1 VIVADAKEGIPGL
14 PLAFF
19 DSHAHLVADAFDA
32 DRDEVVRAAG
42 AAGAVG
48 VICIG
53 ESQRAAADA
62 CALAVRYPGFV
73 FSTAGVHPHDAASYD
88 TARDRDW
95 IVAAVGAGAVAIGEC
110 GLDYHYDHSPRDRQR
125 QAFADQLA
133 LAATVARPIIV
144 HTRDAEADTRAM
156 LRDAAHLGVTGVLHC
171 FTGSRELAE
180 AALDVG
186 WYVSFS
192 GIVTFGKWGGDGI
205 VRAIP
210 GDRLLV
216 ETDAPYLAP
225 VPHRGHRNEPRF
237 VPLIVARLATVRGET
252 PDAVASATT
261 RNARQLFGLATNG
274 SL

>member
-1 VIVADAKEGIPGL
+1 MPPGT
-14 PLAFF
+14 AT
-19 DSHAHLVADAFDA
+19 
-32 DRDEVVRAAG
+32 G
-42 AAGAVG
+42 
-48 VICIG
+48 
-53 ESQRAAADA
+53 SQPRSA
-62 CALAVRYPGFV
+62 
-73 FSTAGVHPHDAASYD
+73 
-88 TARDRDW
+88 
-95 IVAAVGAGAVAIGEC
+95 AGAVAIGEC

-180 AALDVG
+180 AALDAG

-192 GIVTFGKWGGDGI
+192 GIVTFGKWSGDDV

-210 GDRLLV
+210 GNRLLV

-225 VPHRGHRNEPRF
+225 VPHRGHPERTPVRPSHRGPIGHRPRR
-237 VPLIVARLATVRGET
+237 VARRRSQRDDAERTTALRTGDERVVVGKIRDAPMRAMRATLTRPGSALSGCYQSAGST
-252 PDAVASATT
+252 LRRSDWPPYRRTFRSLSGPSFARSATW
-261 RNARQLFGLATNG
+261 LLSWG
-274 SL
+274 SGRTS

>member
-1 VIVADAKEGIPGL
+1 
-14 PLAFF
+14 
-19 DSHAHLVADAFDA
+19 
-32 DRDEVVRAAG
+32 
-42 AAGAVG
+42 
-48 VICIG
+48 
-53 ESQRAAADA
+53 
-62 CALAVRYPGFV
+62 
-73 FSTAGVHPHDAASYD
+73 
-88 TARDRDW
+88 
-95 IVAAVGAGAVAIGEC
+95 
-110 GLDYHYDHSPRDRQR
+110 
-125 QAFADQLA
+125 
-133 LAATVARPIIV
+133 
-144 HTRDAEADTRAM
+144 M

>member
-1 VIVADAKEGIPGL
+1 MIVADPNAGPREL
-14 PLAFF
+14 PLAFI
-19 DSHAHLVADAFDA
+19 DSHAHLVADAFDV
-32 DRDEVVRAAG
+32 DRDAVVQAAG

-53 ESQRAAADA
+53 ESRRAAADA
-62 CALAVRYPGFV
+62 CALAGRYPGFV

-88 TARDRDW
+88 AVRDREW
-95 IVAAVGAGAVAIGEC
+95 IAAAVEDGAVAIGEC

-125 QAFADQLA
+125 QAFGDQVE
-133 LAATVARPIIV
+133 LAASVSRPIIV

-156 LRDAAHLGVTGVLHC
+156 LQDAARQGVVGVLHC

-192 GIVTFGKWGGDGI
+192 GIVTFGKWTGDDV
-205 VRAIP
+205 VRAVP
-210 GDRLLV
+210 RDRLLV

-237 VPLIVARLATVRGET
+237 LPPIVARVATVREET
-252 PDAVASATT
+252 PETVAIATT